1 MVRAYGL
8 QLVITCCSPF
18 PAFLLAHPNRS
29 RGCPPLRGK
38 DILMSM
44 RCSLAWDKAVWWLM
58 WLASLAIPPEQPPS
72 CRLYCAY
79 KLPLSQELRC
89 DLRGRLFECCLFSLW
104 YAGFLSR
111 QCMLAMSPTK
121 WYAKKPKKKTFT
133 WRQLIN
139 ILAIGHVLWQTALI
153 YSDMP
158 GLSHSR
164 HPYAAPLNHEAVK
177 LGCTPTS
184 FKIFFFLSLLLSA
197 VS

>member
-1 MVRAYGL
+1 MTD
-8 QLVITCCSPF
+8 VISELGNT
-18 PAFLLAHPNRS
+18 S
-29 RGCPPLRGK
+29 RT
-38 DILMSM
+38 
-44 RCSLAWDKAVWWLM
+44 
-58 WLASLAIPPEQPPS
+58 ASLP
-72 CRLYCAY
+72 CLYCAY

-104 YAGFLSR
+104 CTGFLSR
-111 QCMLAMSPTK
+111 RYMLAMSPTK
-121 WYAKKPKKKTFT
+121 WYAKNKKKTQKKTFT

-139 ILAIGHVLWQTALI
+139 IPAIGHVLWQTALI

-184 FKIFFFLSLLLSA
+184 FKIFFFFLSLLLCT